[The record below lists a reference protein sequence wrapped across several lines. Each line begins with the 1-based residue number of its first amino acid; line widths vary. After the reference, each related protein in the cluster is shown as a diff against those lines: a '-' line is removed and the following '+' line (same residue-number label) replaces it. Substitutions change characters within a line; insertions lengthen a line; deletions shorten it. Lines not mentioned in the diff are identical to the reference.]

1 MLCLEEEMGS
11 MEVGVEVEVEV
22 EMEVGVEVKIFLAS
36 WRQVS
41 GFFGGKS
48 IQSLY
53 AAKTV
58 MALALACIQA
68 NANAMTV

>member
-1 MLCLEEEMGS
+1 MG
-11 MEVGVEVEVEV
+11 
-22 EMEVGVEVKIFLAS
+22 VKIFLAS

-41 GFFGGKS
+41 GFFGEKS

-58 MALALACIQA
+58 MALALSCIQAQA
-68 NANAMTV
+68 NANAMADLAVSYIRYPSAND